1 MLTGIKEMKYM
12 CSSLT
17 QASMWILS
25 AQAIECIRQSPQK
38 HILLRASAL
47 PHSVLQV
54 LWEISGDIMAIAFL
68 SDLSLLPRLAQICL
82 SARIVLPQNI
92 LLGTHRNTDPRIL
105 GVFSTSQERASCQ
118 EELA

>member
-17 QASMWILS
+17 QARMCMLR

-47 PHSVLQV
+47 PHSVLQI
-54 LWEISGDIMAIAFL
+54 LWEISSDIMATDFL

-82 SARIVLPQNI
+82 SAHILLSQNI
-92 LLGTHRNTDPRIL
+92 LLGTHRNTDLCIL
-105 GVFSTSQERASCQ
+105 GVFSSSQERASCQ